1 MKKSHLRLCAIALI
15 LFFLENLHFLLFG
28 RVMTDFLS
36 LISMGDRISYNK
48 TCVLIGAIPLVMYV
62 VVAMVRVLFSK
73 DVKYQALPDPYEK
86 WVLLTITF
94 SFLLGLIAD
103 CIIPFL
109 FMALSYHSCP
119 QDTLRDYHVTDIA
132 LCKTLVDNRS
142 FW

>member
-1 MKKSHLRLCAIALI
+1 MKKIHLRLCAIALI

-94 SFLLGLIAD
+94 SFYPWSH
-103 CIIPFL
+103 C
-109 FMALSYHSCP
+109 
-119 QDTLRDYHVTDIA
+119 
-132 LCKTLVDNRS
+132 
-142 FW
+142 